1 MVTNVNLQISNVLLG
16 ISANGIG
23 LGDVAV
29 PKCSIELQMFKLNT
43 KCQ

>member
-1 MVTNVNLQISNVLLG
+1 MILIIFDNVL
-16 ISANGIG
+16 G

-29 PKCSIELQMFKLNT
+29 HECSIELQMFKLNT

>member
-1 MVTNVNLQISNVLLG
+1 MT
-16 ISANGIG
+16 ANDSR

-29 PKCSIELQMFKLNT
+29 HECSIELQMFKLNT